1 MSNHLDLVVTEL
13 LIGQIITIRLVK
25 EQRSITGLVLNETRN
40 TLILL
45 DQLDN
50 NRKIIPKTGNAL
62 IERFYKGKIIQ
73 ISGLL
78 LKGRP
83 EERIKAEPHK
93 KW

>member
-1 MSNHLDLVVTEL
+1 MPKHLDLVVTEL
-13 LIGQIITIRLVK
+13 LIGQTITVRFLK
-25 EQRSITGLVLNETRN
+25 EQLSLTGLVLNETRN
-40 TLILL
+40 TLVLL
-45 DQLDN
+45 DQRDHN
-50 NRKIIPKTGNAL
+50 KKIIPKTGNIL

-73 ISGLL
+73 IAGLL